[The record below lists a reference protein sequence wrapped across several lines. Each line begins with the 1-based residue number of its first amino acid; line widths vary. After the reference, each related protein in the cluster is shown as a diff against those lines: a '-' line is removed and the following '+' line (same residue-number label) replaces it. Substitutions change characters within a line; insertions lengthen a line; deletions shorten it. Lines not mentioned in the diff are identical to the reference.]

1 MRCGSRSSCRVRAS
15 TTRAHPSAFVIP
27 LPLRSV
33 FVLFPWSFFTDTFC
47 VPQTWIFER
56 ASERI
61 VVSRHSFVNCTHLI
75 VVAHDGTTRS
85 RSFDT
90 IDDAILYQALFE
102 RALTAAGWV
111 LEEVVAPIDEHMAVD
126 LGNGASISHL

>member
-1 MRCGSRSSCRVRAS
+1 
-15 TTRAHPSAFVIP
+15 
-27 LPLRSV
+27 
-33 FVLFPWSFFTDTFC
+33 
-47 VPQTWIFER
+47 
-56 ASERI
+56 
-61 VVSRHSFVNCTHLI
+61 LI

-126 LGNGASISHL
+126 LGNVASISHL

>member
-1 MRCGSRSSCRVRAS
+1 MLSARLNDTSRPCRVGHS
-15 TTRAHPSAFVIP
+15 

-33 FVLFPWSFFTDTFC
+33 FVLFRWSFLTDTFRM
-47 VPQTWIFER
+47 PQTWIFER

-90 IDDAILYQALFE
+90 TDDAILYQALFE

-126 LGNGASISHL
+126 LGNVASISHL

>member
-1 MRCGSRSSCRVRAS
+1 M
-15 TTRAHPSAFVIP
+15 TRAHESALVIR

-33 FVLFPWSFFTDTFC
+33 FVLFRWSFLTDTFRM
-47 VPQTWIFER
+47 PQTWIFER

-90 IDDAILYQALFE
+90 TDDAILYQALFE

-111 LEEVVAPIDEHMAVD
+111 LDEVVAPIGEHMAVD
-126 LGNGASISHL
+126 LGHV